1 MIENQNLTYIP
12 LLTELFGTLLA
23 SCYRTIRYNVNV
35 KATKYGS
42 CGFETLREYRRAGML
57 LREKPNRLE
66 SGLADGGYTFFGRFF
81 DGLLESRGYNQST
94 FAAEC
99 RRRNF
104 KVGRP
109 GKQRDVGQRSISD
122 WMRGLTVCP
131 REIPTYA
138 DAILILSDIEWTD
151 FGLAY
156 AYGQTIP
163 EWKFEDLL
171 EFRKFYR
178 AELSEEN
185 TDSAEK
191 V

>member
-1 MIENQNLTYIP
+1 M
-12 LLTELFGTLLA
+12 LLT
-23 SCYRTIRYNVNV
+23 
-35 KATKYGS
+35 
-42 CGFETLREYRRAGML
+42 
-57 LREKPNRLE
+57 EKPNRLE

-99 RRRNF
+99 RRRKF

-138 DAILILSDIEWTD
+138 DAILD
-151 FGLAY
+151 FVGCRMDRLRAGLR
-156 AYGQTIP
+156 
-163 EWKFEDLL
+163 L
-171 EFRKFYR
+171 R
-178 AELSEEN
+178 ADYSR
-185 TDSAEK
+185 
-191 V
+191 VGV

>member
-1 MIENQNLTYIP
+1 
-12 LLTELFGTLLA
+12 
-23 SCYRTIRYNVNV
+23 
-35 KATKYGS
+35 
-42 CGFETLREYRRAGML
+42 ML

-81 DGLLESRGYNQST
+81 DDLLESRGYNQST

-99 RRRNF
+99 RRRKF

-138 DAILILSDIEWTD
+138 DAILVLSDEEWTD

-163 EWKFEDLL
+163 EWEFEDLL

-178 AELSEEN
+178 AELAE
-185 TDSAEK
+185 TDKGRIKEA
-191 V
+191 